1 MMLRLL
7 AAAGLAAS
15 LAVPTAST
23 APERGRPVILL
34 IHGRG
39 MLDRDTAGTRKL
51 WLDGLTAGMK
61 SLTKASLLRDDD
73 VRLVWYADVLDPRSS
88 ESCAYAE
95 DDPRAKRD
103 RKTDPNLKTLVSFV
117 GNLMGAL
124 TSATDDSESAST
136 LRGFAGDAAFLSDP
150 RKRCASEQRLA
161 DALDRANREGRPVIL
176 VAHSLGAVVAYDY
189 LSARRETGLVDRVV
203 SVGSILGANE
213 LRRLLIG
220 GDSTDTFGMPTSVKA
235 WFNVRNDG
243 DGLAATLPF
252 GKDIL
257 TAPPA
262 DEPDRHEMVS
272 YLRGQAGAGA
282 ILGGWCDAF
291 SSAPAGCAD
300 VKKASP

>member
-1 MMLRLL
+1 MMLRFL

-15 LAVPTAST
+15 LVVSN

-39 MLDRDTAGTRKL
+39 MVDRDTAGTRKL
-51 WLDGLTAGMK
+51 WVDGLTAGAK
-61 SLTKASLLRDDD
+61 SLAKESLIRDDD

-88 ESCAYAE
+88 ESCSYDA

-103 RKTDPNLKTLVSFV
+103 RKTDPGLKGLVSFV

-124 TSATDDSESAST
+124 TTVADNAETAST
-136 LRGFAGDAAFLSDP
+136 LRGFAGDAQFLADAG
-150 RKRCASEQRLA
+150 KRCASEKRLA
-161 DALDRANREGRPVIL
+161 DELDRARRDGRPVIL

-189 LSARRETGLVDRVV
+189 LSSRRESGVVDRVV
-203 SVGSILGANE
+203 SVGSILGATE

-220 GDSTDTFGMPTSVKA
+220 GDSTDTFGQPSSVKS
-235 WFNVRNDG
+235 WFNIRNDG
-243 DGLAATLPF
+243 DGLATSLPF

-282 ILGGWCDAF
+282 ILGGWCAAYAA
-291 SSAPAGCAD
+291 APAGCRD
-300 VKKASP
+300 VAK